1 MPPLIHIGYHKTAT
15 SWFQQRFYPLVQNGV
30 FVPRHLVRSALIEP
44 TAFDFSPERAHDQLH
59 AFARENGRLLL
70 CEENISGYIHNGGL
84 GGMLSSEVARRLQA
98 TFPAARIIVF
108 IRSQERLAAA
118 AYAQYV
124 HAGGTHGI
132 KRYLGVKG
140 NEGASKYWYKAPAFS
155 FDHLAFKPLLERYAQ
170 LFKRS
175 SVYVYCYEEFA
186 EDGPKFIRRFS
197 EEHGLDVDV
206 AQLDFGRAN
215 VSLSSRELRILRLLN
230 LLTDR
235 SVPNKRS
242 IANLEGWYRN
252 RWRALGWL
260 QRFLGG
266 FVSDDPLIA
275 GELEAAIR
283 SRFEENNRTLGQEW
297 DLPLPRFG
305 YP

>member
-1 MPPLIHIGYHKTAT
+1 
-15 SWFQQRFYPLVQNGV
+15 
-30 FVPRHLVRSALIEP
+30 
-44 TAFDFSPERAHDQLH
+44 
-59 AFARENGRLLL
+59 
-70 CEENISGYIHNGGL
+70 
-84 GGMLSSEVARRLQA
+84 MLSSEVARRLQA